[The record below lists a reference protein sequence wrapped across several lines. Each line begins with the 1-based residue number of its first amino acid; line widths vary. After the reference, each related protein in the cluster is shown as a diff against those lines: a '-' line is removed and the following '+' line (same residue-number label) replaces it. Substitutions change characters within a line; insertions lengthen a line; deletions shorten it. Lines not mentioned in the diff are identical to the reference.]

1 MYEYTQN
8 QRIIIFYWTAC
19 TPMYTPLHARG
30 VYKGEA
36 QPFKSKLQASKEL
49 GISTKTI
56 TKYENTNSYKDLYFF
71 NTKQ

>member
-1 MYEYTQN
+1 
-8 QRIIIFYWTAC
+8 
-19 TPMYTPLHARG
+19 MYTPLHARG

-56 TKYENTNSYKDLYFF
+56 TKYENINSSYKDLYFF